1 MSDGPLCADQA
12 SHVSCVPCRYCLWI
26 EPRPQVNVIT
36 VPPNS
41 ISDQQ
46 QCNVI
51 GIELDSSTSNTVAGT
66 C

>member
-1 MSDGPLCADQA
+1 MSNGPLCADQA
-12 SHVSCVPCRYCLWI
+12 SHVSYGLCKVVPKI
-26 EPRPQVNVIT
+26 EPRLQVNVIT

-46 QCNVI
+46 QCNVT